1 MFDVAA
7 LLPPRYLAEDE
18 YLPLAT
24 VIGPD

>member
-1 MFDVAA
+1 VFEVAA
-7 LLPPRYLAEDE
+7 LLPPRYLAEDA